1 MKKNASQPAADP
13 TVRYTKLALADVIY
27 LLAFDFNAMALA
39 EEISGLNLL
48 QSMRSLGD
56 LSVSQTRA
64 LLYAALL
71 KKQPK
76 MTLADAGNLLNFRT
90 LPLITKTL
98 GEALTNSL
106 PEETEENSPQPEPEP
121 AENQ

>member
-1 MKKNASQPAADP
+1 MERSTAPAADP
-13 TVRYTKLALADVIY
+13 TVRYTKLTLEGETY
-27 LLAFDFNAMALA
+27 SLAFDFNALAVA

-48 QSMRSLGD
+48 QAMRSLGD
-56 LSVSQTRA
+56 LSVAQTRA

-76 MTLADAGNLLNFRT
+76 LTLTEAGNLLNFRS
-90 LPLITKTL
+90 LPVITKAL

-106 PEETEENSPQPEPEP
+106 PEERASENPPAPDPEP
-121 AENQ
+121 AEHP